1 MLRGAACY
9 PYSLFLY
16 IKAVWV
22 FKIVMLKEEMISL
35 VQLKIAWARTKG
47 WHPHRIKYTQKWKHL
62 PNLPD
67 CPHPVRWLKTGG
79 IYSLTV
85 LRAEVQRQ
93 YVSKAV
99 PLWRLPG
106 KLCTSREIGSC
117 WYLLTSLTC
126 SCLNP
131 VSTPPSYDLLLHLS
145 LFVFCYVISVC
156 ITLIK
161 TGMVVHICNPRTHE
175 AKVRGSHTQGQPDP
189 YRKRLDLEPTQ
200 VIRDDLISKSFS
212 KLRFETFARTPK

>member
-1 MLRGAACY
+1 MSFQDSYAKRGNDFSCTAED
-9 PYSLFLY
+9 SLGQD
-16 IKAVWV
+16 KGMTSTQD
-22 FKIVMLKEEMISL
+22 KICSITYCRREL
-35 VQLKIAWARTKG
+35 VT
-47 WHPHRIKYTQKWKHL
+47 TQKWKHL

-212 KLRFETFARTPK
+212 KLRFETSARTPK